1 MAVSAEDRLA
11 ISELIALHGH
21 IMDSGELDRL
31 ENLFS
36 PRSSTT
42 WGTSGSAMPRPP
54 TAWANILLSTLM
66 APLAM
71 EQASSRVMA
80 KRASA
85 EEMLMVRPPSR
96 SRGRAR

>member
-31 ENLFS
+31 EDLFS
-36 PRSSTT
+36 PRSPTT
-42 WGTSGSAMPRPP
+42 LGTSGSAMPRPS
-54 TAWANILLSTLM
+54 TAWANVLLSTLM

-71 EQASSRVMA
+71 E
-80 KRASA
+80 
-85 EEMLMVRPPSR
+85 
-96 SRGRAR
+96 